1 MKSQADRYQA
11 LQYAFMMA
19 SLMLGLGVVTN
30 PANTFAQEI
39 EEADPAEITA
49 GERLFV
55 ETRFAQFFKTFLD
68 DGGDTNDSLPTGD
81 PALDRTVNASLTS
94 QQLANGPFAGQS
106 MNCRSCHF
114 VDELGVEEPL
124 EGYSMRTYSDFARRS
139 PIPAREDGKTTA
151 VRNAPAL
158 VNASL
163 ARKNFLLH
171 LDGEFTTVADLVEG
185 TLTGRNYGWVP
196 GEKAEAIAHVARIV
210 REDKGTGD
218 LAQEFGGLSYSV
230 LLKGTDPVI
239 PKDFIL
245 PDEFRADVLNATNE
259 EIFQAVAK
267 LIAAYTEDLRFSQDE
282 DGNFNL
288 SPYDV
293 FLEINGLPRQT
304 KKWESDLRYS
314 TQLLRK
320 ILRLEEKGQLQF
332 ITKNPNTPDGGFE
345 FHDQSFAFGEQE
357 LQGLKI
363 FFTQK
368 NHRFQPSDRAQGKI
382 GNCIACHTAPN
393 FTDFKFHN
401 TGIAQAE
408 YDGIHGTGA
417 FAQLNIPDLW
427 QRYRHHNEYLPATEQ
442 HPQAKEPFR
451 TIPTTEN
458 IQYTDLGIWNI
469 FMNPDF
475 PKSQE
480 RIWITL
486 CKESLSESFRVRNII
501 RFCRP
506 SRLLPKAIA
515 RFKTPGLRDLSH
527 SAPFSHTGQVDTL
540 EDVVRGYIT
549 NSEMRRQG
557 TLRNGD
563 QRLKNIALTEQDIA
577 PLVLFLKSLN
587 EDYS

>member
-1 MKSQADRYQA
+1 MQSQSKQHQS
-11 LQYAFMMA
+11 LQYAFMMW
-19 SLMLGLGVVTN
+19 SLTLSIVLITIV
-30 PANTFAQEI
+30 PNTFAQET
-39 EEADPAEITA
+39 EEADPPEITA
-49 GERLFV
+49 GERLFL
-55 ETRFAQFFKTFLD
+55 ETRFAQFFKTFLN
-68 DGGDTNDSLPTGD
+68 DGGDTNDPLPTGD
-81 PALDRTVNASLTS
+81 PTLDKIVNARLSS
-94 QQLANGPFAGQS
+94 EQLANGPFAGKS
-106 MNCRSCHF
+106 MNCRNCHF

-151 VRNAPAL
+151 PRNAPAL

-163 ARKNFLLH
+163 TRKNFLLH
-171 LDGEFTTVADLVEG
+171 FDGEFPTVVDLVKG
-185 TLTGRNYGWVP
+185 TLTGRNYGWLP
-196 GEKAEAIAHVARIV
+196 GEKAEAIGHVARII

-218 LAQEFGGLSYSV
+218 LAQEFGGLSYAV
-230 LLKGTDPVI
+230 LLKGTDPAI
-239 PKDFIL
+239 PKEFIL
-245 PDEFRADVLNATNE
+245 PGEFRADVVNATDE
-259 EIFQAVAK
+259 EIFQAVAT

-293 FLEINGLPRQT
+293 FLKTNGLPRQP
-304 KKWESDLRYS
+304 KKWESDRRYS
-314 TQLLRK
+314 TRLLRK
-320 ILRLEEKGQLQF
+320 ILRLEKKGQLQF
-332 ITKNPNTPDGGFE
+332 ITANPHTPDGGFE
-345 FHDQSFAFGEQE
+345 FHDQSFVFGEQE

-368 NHRFQPSDRAQGKI
+368 HRRFQPSDQAQGKI
-382 GNCIACHTAPN
+382 GNCIACHAAPN
-393 FTDFKFHN
+393 FTDFQFHN

-417 FAQLNIPDLW
+417 FAQLNIPNLW
-427 QRYRHHNEYLPATEQ
+427 RRYRQHNEYLPATEL

-451 TIPTTEN
+451 SIPTTEN
-458 IQYTDLGIWNI
+458 TQHTDLGVWNI

-475 PKSQE
+475 PKSQK
-480 RIWITL
+480 RIWVML
-486 CKESLSESFRVRNII
+486 CKESLRASFRVRNVI

-506 SRLLPKAIA
+506 SRLLPTAIA
-515 RFKTPGLRDLSH
+515 RFKTPGLRDLGH
-527 SAPFSHTGQVDTL
+527 SAPYSHTGQVDTL
-540 EDVVRGYIT
+540 EGVIRGYIT

-563 QRLKNIALTEQDIA
+563 QRLKNIVLTEQDIT